1 MTPPTW
7 DQKRGRAKGGGQ
19 SSKAKGRSGCLAV
32 QKLLLA
38 AFPTLVADDVY
49 VKTGSAGGVDIHLS
63 PRAKDLFPFGIE
75 VKNVENLSI
84 WAALVQASIN
94 ADDTPFIVF
103 FKRANT
109 PMFVALRADEFLKRY
124 ASPGVQRLHAR
135 LCDKESA

>member
-32 QKLLLA
+32 QKLLLE

-63 PRAKDLFPFGIE
+63 PRAQEMFPFGIE
-75 VKNVENLSI
+75 VKRVENLNI
-84 WAALVQASIN
+84 WKALVQASIN
-94 ADDTPFIVF
+94 AGDGPFIVF
-103 FKRANT
+103 FGRANT
-109 PMFVALRADEFLKRY
+109 PTFVALRADEFLTRF
-124 ASPGVQRLHAR
+124 
-135 LCDKESA
+135 KEPR